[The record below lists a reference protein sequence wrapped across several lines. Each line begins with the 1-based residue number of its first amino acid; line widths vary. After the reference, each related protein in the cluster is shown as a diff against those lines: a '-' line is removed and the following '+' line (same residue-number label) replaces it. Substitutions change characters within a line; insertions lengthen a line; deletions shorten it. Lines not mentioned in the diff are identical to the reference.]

1 MFVSGSRNKTGRD
14 ICVKLEYVNESSV
27 NTCRILSEYF
37 CESDAKE
44 RAKSKV
50 RSAGVV
56 SKPFKHKA
64 DKINKPVSDNA
75 SSEGIAHENIPETCP
90 VISIDKERLHD

>member
-1 MFVSGSRNKTGRD
+1 MFVSGSQNKTGRD

-50 RSAGVV
+50 RSAGAV

-64 DKINKPVSDNA
+64 NRPVSDNA

-90 VISIDKERLHD
+90 VISIDKERLRD